1 MAKELNENTSIKID
15 LKTIVAI
22 IMITSTFVGMYYTLQ
37 ADIEVAKNEPKA
49 AIERL
54 EYDLKEEWNEKSI
67 LNLQERIEMLEEGQD
82 LLREEIKITSS
93 MLQDGTEADEK
104 FAELN
109 AQLEELKN
117 RKPKTRIIVKEV
129 KVDKKG
135 RKI

>member
-117 RKPKTRIIVKEV
+117 RKPKTRVIVKEV

>member
-1 MAKELNENTSIKID
+1 MKIGEDTTIKID

-54 EYDLKEEWNEKSI
+54 EYDLKEEWNEQMI
-67 LNLQERIEMLEEGQD
+67 LSLKERIEMLEEGQD

-93 MLQDGTEADEK
+93 MLQDGTEADDK

-109 AQLEELKN
+109 AQLEALQK
-117 RKPKTRIIVKEV
+117 RKPKIIVKEI

-135 RKI
+135 RKL